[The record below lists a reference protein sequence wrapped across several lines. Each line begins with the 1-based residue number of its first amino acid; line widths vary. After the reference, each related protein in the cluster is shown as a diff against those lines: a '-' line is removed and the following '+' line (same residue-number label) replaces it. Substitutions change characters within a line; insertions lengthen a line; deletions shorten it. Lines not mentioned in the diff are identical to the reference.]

1 MKKTIRLFLLL
12 FVICISCSDDD
23 DKVIDPVEL
32 VLDKTELTLS
42 NGGSGDVVIESGN
55 GDYEVTSSNPRV
67 AKATVSGNVIT
78 VTGVSEEQMS
88 TAEISVTDKL
98 RKKVKIDVTVI
109 NGDVTVDLLVSP
121 KEVELD
127 LAAYTEEEM
136 RDTISITSGNF
147 DYVIEVLEGG
157 LDFIELDESLLAEEN
172 KFIVIAKAAG
182 EAIVEVTDGKNEKAE
197 VLVKVID
204 TTVEL
209 KVSATEV
216 ELDYTLQDEPQ
227 VVISIEQGNS
237 EYKLELLD
245 NADEFIELDE
255 KKLAEEGKFIIKAKA
270 IGEAKVKVTDRR
282 GKFVIIEVSVIES
295 EIGSLEV
302 DTESLEFSTL
312 FDEQQIKILSG
323 GGNYKVR
330 LGNRIVAKAS
340 VDLDVIKVSGKM
352 KGETVL
358 TIEDAVGNIVEVPIK
373 VTAPEYALSLH
384 QGGDL
389 KEHYFAYT
397 NYRTRT
403 EKEADLKSLK
413 EVTFEINCLIKGY
426 RGLQTFMGYEGYL
439 MIRGEGDQDG
449 VVRIVSAGDKLDI
462 RSINPFP
469 LNEWL
474 HLAFVVDLNA
484 STNAERYKLYRNGE
498 LDEIKFV
505 KEEFNYSE
513 INLNGDA
520 SKMGGKF
527 VVGLATDQEWRA
539 MQGVVSYARI
549 WKEARTA
556 GQIKSNMNN
565 LVETNLDK
573 LVSFWNFSEGKET
586 SVIHDL
592 ANDDNTSDL
601 TTTKV
606 KYSEKGY
613 EAVPVKLDDFQAKGV
628 IN

>member
-67 AKATVSGNVIT
+67 AKATVSGSVIT

>member
-12 FVICISCSDDD
+12 FVIFISCSDDD

-270 IGEAKVKVTDRR
+270 IGEAKVKVSDRR

-384 QGGDL
+384 QGEDL

-403 EKEADLKSLK
+403 EEEADLKSLK

-449 VVRIVSAGDKLDI
+449 VVRIVSAGDELDI

-601 TTTKV
+601 TITKV

>member
-67 AKATVSGNVIT
+67 AKATVSGSVIT

-270 IGEAKVKVTDRR
+270 IGEAKVKVSDRR

-403 EKEADLKSLK
+403 EEEADLKSLK

-601 TTTKV
+601 TITKV

>member
-12 FVICISCSDDD
+12 FVIFISCSDDD

-270 IGEAKVKVTDRR
+270 IGEAKVKVSDRR
-282 GKFVIIEVSVIES
+282 GKFVIIEVFVIES

-403 EKEADLKSLK
+403 EEEADLKSLK

-601 TTTKV
+601 TITKV

>member
-67 AKATVSGNVIT
+67 AKATVSGSVIT

-270 IGEAKVKVTDRR
+270 IGEAKIKVTDRR
-282 GKFVIIEVSVIES
+282 DKSVIIEVSVIES
-295 EIGSLEV
+295 ETGDLEV
-302 DTESLEFSTL
+302 DTESLELATL

-373 VTAPEYALSLH
+373 VTAPEYALRLD
-384 QGGDL
+384 QGGNL
-389 KEHYFAYT
+389 KSHYFCYA
-397 NYRTRT
+397 NYAERIN
-403 EKEADLKSLK
+403 KEPELGALKQLTL
-413 EVTFEINCLIKGY
+413 EMNCYIHTY
-426 RGLQTFMGYEGYL
+426 RGLQTFMGYENYL
-439 MIRGEGDQDG
+439 MIRGEGDSNG
-449 VVRIVSAGDKLDI
+449 KVRIVSPGDNLDI
-462 RSINPFP
+462 RSVNPFP
-469 LNEWL
+469 INEWY
-474 HLAFVVDLNA
+474 HLALVIDLDET
-484 STNAERYKLYRNGE
+484 TNAKKYKLYRNGV
-498 LDEIKFV
+498 LDEINFV
-505 KEEFNYSE
+505 KEEYSFE
-513 INLNGDA
+513 TISLLGDV
-520 SKMGGKF
+520 SKMDGSLSIGQ
-527 VVGLATDQEWRA
+527 ATEQEWRA
-539 MQGVVSYARI
+539 MQGVVSYARV
-549 WKEARTA
+549 WKEARTQQ
-556 GQIKSNMNN
+556 QIKDNMNS
-565 LVETNLDK
+565 LVDTDVEN
-573 LVSFWNFSEGKET
+573 LVSFWNFSEGKAT
-586 SVIHDL
+586 STIHDI
-592 ANDDNTSDL
+592 ANDDG
-601 TTTKV
+601 TTNLIISKVEYATKGNDAVEV
-606 KYSEKGY
+606 KTT
-613 EAVPVKLDDFQAKGV
+613 DFEDKGV
-628 IN
+628 IY

>member
-270 IGEAKVKVTDRR
+270 IGEAKVKVSDRR

-403 EKEADLKSLK
+403 EEEADLKSLK

-601 TTTKV
+601 TITKV